1 VAKKKTLKFS
11 CVQKIAGSKRPL
23 LVDASSSAGGDSLD
37 EPRSS
42 AKLWSRLHLLV
53 LQTIM
58 SFPSL
63 PGARQLELITLA
75 DMNQTVKDV
84 VAHVQMTS
92 NGIEDDNAATAVNRL
107 VQVLQVALATG
118 AFRCSLSE

>member
-1 VAKKKTLKFS
+1 
-11 CVQKIAGSKRPL
+11 
-23 LVDASSSAGGDSLD
+23 
-37 EPRSS
+37 
-42 AKLWSRLHLLV
+42 
-53 LQTIM
+53 M

-92 NGIEDDNAATAVNRL
+92 DGIADDNAATAVNRL